1 MSELAIVI
9 VSYNARADLEA
20 CLGSVTAHPPR
31 RSYEIVVVDNA
42 SRDGSA
48 DAVRRGWPA
57 VNVIDVGDNVGFAR
71 ATNIGIRA
79 TDSRLILLLNS
90 DTVVPAGAL
99 DRLVRRLEARLD
111 AAVAGPRLVDS
122 DGALEI
128 SFGAMLSPWAELAQK
143 CLVFGHAAG
152 LPGITGLAERR
163 AQTECTVDW
172 VSGACLLVRRVDAV
186 AAGLLD
192 ERFFLYGEDVDF
204 CHAIRQLGR
213 FVVFTPVA
221 EVTHQRGRSGQ
232 SLPAAT
238 AAAYR
243 HSQLAFYQ
251 KHHPR
256 WLPVLRLYLRLR
268 GKLPTSHLSGNVS
281 GTGDMGRRSD

>member
-20 CLGSVTAHPPR
+20 CLDSVTAHPPR
-31 RSYEIVVVDNA
+31 HSYEIVVVDNA
-42 SRDGSA
+42 SHDGSA

-57 VNVIDVGDNVGFAR
+57 ITVIDVGDNIGFSR
-71 ATNIGIRA
+71 ATNLGIQA

-90 DTVVPAGAL
+90 DTVVPADAL
-99 DRLVRRLEARLD
+99 DRLVSRLEARLD
-111 AAVAGPRLVDS
+111 AAVIGPRLVDS

-128 SFGAMLSPWAELAQK
+128 SFGAMLSPWAELVQK
-143 CLVFGHAAG
+143 CLVRGHAAG
-152 LPGITGLAERR
+152 LPGITGLAVRR
-163 AQTECTVDW
+163 ARTERTVDW

-192 ERFFLYGEDVDF
+192 ELFFLYGEDVDF

-213 FVVFTPVA
+213 SVVFTPAA
-221 EVTHQRGRSGQ
+221 EVVHQRGRSGRYA
-232 SLPAAT
+232 PAAT

-243 HSQLAFYQ
+243 RSQLAFYR

-256 WLPVLRLYLRLR
+256 WLPV
-268 GKLPTSHLSGNVS
+268 
-281 GTGDMGRRSD
+281 